1 VVRLILISSSNN
13 YPNMSSKIGLWTGF
27 LGIGTTIFLIQPP
40 SATAVTKTAIEIA
53 ETARAITVLISDGQ
67 TQGSGVILQHQGDI
81 YTILTAAHVVK
92 SPSSYQIT
100 TPDGQQYLAIDS
112 SRRAAPGQIDVAV
125 IKFKSKTK
133 YPTAKLGNCHALKSG
148 MDLYV
153 AGFPAATRVLTKSVF
168 VFREGR
174 VSANSNQ
181 TFENGYSLVYS
192 NDTLPGMSG
201 GGVLNTNGEIVAIHG
216 RGDREQLTDGTLGN
230 KTGFNVGI
238 PIDRVAAIASNL
250 GVQLSPPIRS
260 IPPTVTPRAD
270 DYVAAAAQKYRNRDY
285 RGALADYDR
294 AISLNPKSAPAY
306 NYRGVLKEKIQD
318 IAGGLADYNQ
328 AIALNANY
336 GEAYNNR
343 GKLKLNRLQDHQGA
357 LADYDLAIELSPKF
371 ATAYAN
377 RGYLQVKLMKVAS
390 GLADFNRAIQLEPN
404 EASYY
409 SYRGFLKIIT
419 SDRQGALADLSR
431 ALELNPS
438 DAATYLKRGDFKYYT
453 LKDRDGGIVDLE
465 VAARLSQQQENT
477 EVYRQTTIRLNRW
490 RQLKKAGSEA

>member
-1 VVRLILISSSNN
+1 
-13 YPNMSSKIGLWTGF
+13 MSSKIGLWTG
-27 LGIGTTIFLIQPP
+27 LIGIGSTIVPIQPL
-40 SATAVTKTAIEIA
+40 TAIAATKTAIEIA
-53 ETARAITVLISDGQ
+53 ETARAITVLISDDQ
-67 TQGSGVILQHQGDI
+67 TQGSGIILQHQGDV

-100 TPDGQQYLAIDS
+100 TPDGQQYFAIDS
-112 SRRAAPGQIDVAV
+112 SRRTAPGQIDVAV
-125 IKFKSKTK
+125 IKFKSTTK
-133 YPTAKLGNCHALKSG
+133 YPTAKLGNCQTLKSG

-174 VSANSNQ
+174 VSANSNKI
-181 TFENGYSLVYS
+181 FENGYSLVYS

-201 GGVLNTNGEIVAIHG
+201 GGVLNANGEVVAIHG
-216 RGDREQLTDGTLGN
+216 RGDREQLTDGTVGN

-238 PIDRVAAIASNL
+238 PIDRFAAIASNL
-250 GVQLSPPIRS
+250 GVQLSQPLRS

-318 IAGGLADYNQ
+318 IPGGLADYNQ

-343 GKLKLNRLQDHQGA
+343 GKLKLTRLQDSQGA
-357 LADYDLAIELSPKF
+357 LADYDLAISLQERSAIELSPKF

-409 SYRGFLKIIT
+409 SYRGFLKIVT

-453 LKDRDGGIVDLE
+453 LKDRDGAIADLE
-465 VAARLSQQQENT
+465 VAEKLAQQQENT
-477 EVYRQTTIRLNRW
+477 EVYRQTTIRLKRW

>member
-1 VVRLILISSSNN
+1 VVRLRLISTLAN
-13 YPNMSSKIGLWTGF
+13 YTHMSSKIGLWTG
-27 LGIGTTIFLIQPP
+27 LIGIGTTIVLVQSP
-40 SATAVTKTAIEIA
+40 SAVAVTKTAMEIA

-67 TQGSGVILQHQGDI
+67 TQGSGVILQQQGDI
-81 YTILTAAHVVK
+81 YTILTAAHVIK
-92 SPSSYQIT
+92 SPISYQIT
-100 TPDGQQYLAIDS
+100 TPDGQQHQAIER
-112 SRRAAPGQIDVAV
+112 SRRAAPGQIDMAV
-125 IKFKSKTK
+125 IKFKSTTK

-174 VSANSNQ
+174 VSANSHQ

-201 GGVLNTNGEIVAIHG
+201 GGVLNANGEVVAIHG
-216 RGDREQLTDGTLGN
+216 RGDREQLADGTIGT

-238 PIDRVAAIASNL
+238 PIDRFVAIASTL
-250 GVQLSPPIRS
+250 GVQLSQTPRS
-260 IPPTVTPRAD
+260 IPPTVTPSTD

-318 IAGGLADYNQ
+318 IQGGLADYNQ

-336 GEAYNNR
+336 GEAYSNR
-343 GKLKLNRLQDHQGA
+343 GKLKLNRLQDPQGA
-357 LADYDLAIELSPKF
+357 LADYDLAIELSPKY

-377 RGYLQVKLMKVAS
+377 RGYLKVKLRQVES
-390 GLADFNRAIQLEPN
+390 GLADFNRAIRLDPN

-419 SDRQGALADLSR
+419 SDRQGAVADLTR
-431 ALELNPS
+431 AIELNPS

-453 LKDRDGGIVDLE
+453 LKDRDGGIADLE
-465 VAARLSQQQENT
+465 VAEKLAQQQENT
-477 EVYRQTTIRLNRW
+477 EVYRQTTMRLKRW
-490 RQLKKAGSEA
+490 RQLKQAGAGA